1 MIRSGGALVT
11 STPSGPGRHI
21 AVGLTVIATRRDT
34 NKASAPSTEASPL
47 DGAAGAG
54 PLNDPADASPLNDP
68 ADASPLNDPAEA
80 TPLDDAVSPLDELVG
95 AGTAGPPDFRRPRS
109 PGTAGFVSRA
119 VGDLDDST
127 GPRATPT
134 WLG

>member
-47 DGAAGAG
+47 DVAAGAG
-54 PLNDPADASPLNDP
+54 PLNDP

-95 AGTAGPPDFRRPRS
+95 AGTARPPDFRRLRS
-109 PGTAGFVSRA
+109 PGTAGFVSLA
-119 VGDLDDST
+119 VDDLDDST

>member
-21 AVGLTVIATRRDT
+21 AVGLTVTATRRDT

-54 PLNDPADASPLNDP
+54 PLNDP

>member
-11 STPSGPGRHI
+11 STPSGTGRHI
-21 AVGLTVIATRRDT
+21 AVGLTVTATRRDT

-47 DGAAGAG
+47 DVAAGAG
-54 PLNDPADASPLNDP
+54 PLNDPAETTPLN
-68 ADASPLNDPAEA
+68 
-80 TPLDDAVSPLDELVG
+80 DAVSPHDDPVG
-95 AGTAGPPDFRRPRS
+95 AGTARPPDFRRPRS
-109 PGTAGFVSRA
+109 PGTAGFVSLA
-119 VGDLDDST
+119 VDDLDDST